1 MLNMFKSSFKPDP
14 SDFIIVIMGP
24 TGAGKSN
31 FINHLTGLG
40 ETRNA
45 RNLKSDTKDVTPYI
59 IYHHDGFRVVLVDTP
74 GFDDTYR
81 SDTDV
86 LRTIANRLTQRY
98 PGGETL
104 RAGGIA
110 YLHRITDKRMSG
122 SVYKNLQM
130 FGRLCGD
137 LPLRR
142 VRLVTTMWDT
152 ARDRRAAEQR
162 EKELK
167 DDFWKDLI
175 SDGAVMRRFDNT
187 PASAQV
193 IQDELLV
200 LGKDGDELLLQE
212 ELVEQGKR
220 LNETEA
226 GKVLYSRFQQL
237 LVEQRKTLKELADEA
252 RNQNDPALAKSLQE
266 EYEKIN
272 EQLQKTFEEMKE
284 MKIPFLRRFALL
296 FKGKSRGQAVKYN

>member
-1 MLNMFKSSFKPDP
+1 
-14 SDFIIVIMGP
+14 MGP

-59 IYHHDGFRVVLVDTP
+59 IYHQHGFRIVLVDTP

-81 SDTDV
+81 SDSDI
-86 LRTIANRLTQRY
+86 LRTIANWLTQRY

-152 ARDRRAAEQR
+152 ARDLRAAEQR
-162 EKELK
+162 EKELE
-167 DDFWKDLI
+167 DDFWKDLL
-175 SDGAVMRRFDNT
+175 SGNGAKMRRFDNT
-187 PASAQV
+187 CDSAED
-193 IQDELLV
+193 IKNELLA

-212 ELVEQGKR
+212 EIVEQGKR

-226 GKVLYSRFQQL
+226 AKVLYSRFQQL

-284 MKIPFLRRFALL
+284 MKIPFSRWFALL
-296 FKGKSRGQAVKYN
+296 FKGRSRGKALKFD